1 MSPILIALFVV
12 VIIVAVVATIRK
24 GRRSTTTPAQDE
36 GDDGGPPDVSGYIKR
51 PYLFTSTEFT
61 FYKTLRPAVGN
72 RFTIL
77 VKVRIAD
84 LVDVER
90 GAAKRKPK
98 LNRIMMKHVD
108 FVLCDPRTMVPT
120 LLIELDGSS
129 HEADDRRERDALV
142 DAIYTA
148 VGLPCLHVA
157 VAKTYDSADLIGQID
172 NAITKHR

>member
-1 MSPILIALFVV
+1 MPPILIVLLVV
-12 VIIVAVVATIRK
+12 VIIVAVLATILK
-24 GRRSTTTPAQDE
+24 GRRGAAAPTEDE
-36 GDDGGPPDVSGYIKR
+36 GDDGARLDVSGYVKR
-51 PYLFTSTEFT
+51 PYLFTSAEFA
-61 FYKTLRPAVGN
+61 FYKVLRPAVGD

-90 GAAKRKPK
+90 GAAKRQAK
-98 LNRIMMKHVD
+98 LNRIMKKHVD

-142 DAIYTA
+142 DAIYAA

-157 VAKTYDSADLIGQID
+157 VAKTYEPADLIRQID
-172 NAITKHR
+172 LASRR